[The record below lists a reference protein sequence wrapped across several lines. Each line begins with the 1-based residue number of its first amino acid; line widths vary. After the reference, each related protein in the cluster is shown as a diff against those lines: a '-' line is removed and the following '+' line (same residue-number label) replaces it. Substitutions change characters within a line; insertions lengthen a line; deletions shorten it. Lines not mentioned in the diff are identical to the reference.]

1 MAAASRDIDIR
12 IFRSDQPDG
21 ACRVSISG
29 ADDRRAD
36 GVFRS
41 PFLKAEVERALSWMD
56 LATPWASAAAAEVRD
71 FGRRLSEALFQ
82 GAVAGVYVASQDA
95 NTPPRVRLTVDDPV
109 AARIPWEL
117 LVDSATGEAL
127 ALRGRFV
134 RGIATEGGARRLVVD
149 PPLRVLVVD
158 SAPRGLPRLDGQ
170 LEASDISRALAG
182 VVAQGR
188 VEVETLEHATLS
200 GTLNAL
206 REAAAAN
213 PPRSFHVLHWIGHG
227 YVDPV
232 TGANQLL
239 FEDDEGG
246 VDRVDGA
253 RLASVLVGSEI
264 RLVLLNACHSAAP
277 ATEGLVATP
286 AAETTRGIAEVLLT
300 MGIPAVVGMRVAVLD
315 DTARRFAREFYAAL
329 ADGRGVDEAVLD
341 ARILVTGRAS
351 GVSAEVGVPVAYLR
365 SGSGQ
370 LLSGVVPLAWWQA
383 PLVRFRR
390 LTPLARVAVF
400 VALVVATLAVERSVD
415 AVLGFFERPAQMTA
429 DLNVVVTEFDG
440 LDASGRPVA
449 SEAARGLAEDLAR
462 VLDVD
467 LRNELERQ
475 QQRRRTV
482 AVRPPADAGRLS
494 GTTPAERAAAAATL
508 AGEVGA
514 HVVVYGSLDAT
525 RTELQPEIYVS
536 EGLLA
541 DAEELLG
548 SMRLGPPIRATAAI
562 DEEIGEQAEMREQLV
577 TRARALAAL
586 VLGMSELRGAR
597 YDAADEYLETA
608 ATRWGDAPGKEVVYL
623 FRGGAA
629 AVSHRLDDAERW
641 FNEALAL
648 NPSYG
653 RARMGLAEVAF
664 QRAKGSCEWEDPSVD
679 AEGLMHALDEYRAAG
694 TATDDGGAV
703 SAVARAR
710 LGMARI
716 YACMGQAG
724 IGGDSWAAAEREAT
738 AVISAYEAGDELLR
752 ELAAEAHAVRAI
764 TRLPFEGDPE
774 REAALQRAEQDLRA
788 AIDLARYVGRRA
800 AYRAELAR
808 VLALQGRNED
818 ARNEYDN
825 AINEEPDADD
835 RDRYR
840 QLRDALPAEGTG
852 HRRLA
857 IRSASTLSSP
867 QSPAVGGLV

>member
-12 IFRSDQPDG
+12 ISRSDQPDG

-29 ADDRRAD
+29 ADDRRAE

-41 PFLKAEVERALSWMD
+41 PFSKAEVEWALSRMD
-56 LATPWASAAAAEVRD
+56 LSTPWASTAAAEVRD
-71 FGRRLSEALFQ
+71 FGSRLFSALFQ
-82 GAVAGVYVASQDA
+82 GGVAGVYVASQDA
-95 NTPPRVRLTVDDPV
+95 NSPPRVRLTVDDPV

-117 LVDSATGEAL
+117 LVDTATGEAL
-127 ALRGRFV
+127 ALRGPFV
-134 RGIATEGGARRLVVD
+134 RGIATEGGARRLVAD
-149 PPLRVLVVD
+149 PPLRVLVVS
-158 SAPRGLPRLDGQ
+158 SAPRELPQLDGQ

-182 VVAQGR
+182 VVAHGR
-188 VEVETLEHATLS
+188 VEVQTLEHATLS

-213 PPRSFHVLHWIGHG
+213 PPRPVHVLHWIGHG
-227 YVDPV
+227 DVDAV
-232 TGANQLL
+232 TEANQLL
-239 FEDDEGG
+239 FEDDGGG
-246 VDRVDGA
+246 VDRVDGG

-300 MGIPAVVGMRVAVLD
+300 TGIPAVVGMRVAVLD
-315 DTARRFAREFYAAL
+315 DTARRFASEFYAAL

-390 LTPLARVAVF
+390 LTPLARVALF
-400 VALVVATLAVERSVD
+400 VVLVIAALAIERSVD
-415 AVLGFFERPAQMTA
+415 AVLGYFEAPAQMTA

-440 LDASGRPVA
+440 LDASGRPVVSA
-449 SEAARGLAEDLAR
+449 AARGLAEDLAR
-462 VLDVD
+462 VLDAD
-467 LRNELERQ
+467 LRNELEQ
-475 QQRRRTV
+475 EQRRRTV

-494 GTTPAERAAAAATL
+494 GTTPAERAAAAAKL
-508 AGEVGA
+508 AADVGA
-514 HVVVYGSLDAT
+514 DVVVYGSLDAT

-536 EGLLA
+536 EGKLA

-548 SMRLGPPIRATAAI
+548 SLRLGPPIRATAAI
-562 DEEIGEQAEMREQLV
+562 DEESGEQAEMREQLV
-577 TRARALAAL
+577 TRARALAGL

-597 YDAADEYLETA
+597 YDAADDYLETA
-608 ATRWGDAPGKEVVYL
+608 ATRWGDAPGKEVIYL

-679 AEGLMHALDEYRAAG
+679 GEGLMHALDEYRAAVA
-694 TATDDGGAV
+694 ATDDDGAV

-724 IGGDSWAAAEREAT
+724 IGGDSWAAAETEAT
-738 AVISAYEAGDELLR
+738 AVISAHEAGDELLR

-764 TRLPFEGDPE
+764 TRLPFEGDPD
-774 REAALQRAEQDLRA
+774 REIALQRAEQDLRA

-800 AYRAELAR
+800 AYRAELGR
-808 VLALQGRNED
+808 VLALQGRHED
-818 ARNEYDN
+818 ARNEYNN

-835 RDRYR
+835 RDRYE
-840 QLRDALPAEGTG
+840 QLRDALPAEGSG
-852 HRRLA
+852 HRRFA
-857 IRSASTLSSP
+857 IRSASALASP
-867 QSPAVGGLV
+867 HSLAVGGLV

>member
-1 MAAASRDIDIR
+1 MAAASPDLDIR
-12 IFRSDQPDG
+12 IFRGDQPDG

-41 PFLKAEVERALSWMD
+41 PFSKAEVDRALSWMD

-71 FGRRLSEALFQ
+71 FGRRLFEALFQ

-95 NTPPRVRLTVDDPV
+95 NAPPRVRLTVDDPV

-117 LVDSATGEAL
+117 LVDPATGEAL

-134 RGIATEGGARRLVVD
+134 RGLATEGGARRLVVD

-213 PPRSFHVLHWIGHG
+213 PPRPFHVLHWIGHG
-227 YVDPV
+227 YVDAV

-300 MGIPAVVGMRVAVLD
+300 TGIPAVVGMRVAVMD

-341 ARILVTGRAS
+341 ARILVMGRAS

-400 VALVVATLAVERSVD
+400 VTLVVATLAVERSVD

-440 LDASGRPVA
+440 RDASGRPVA
-449 SEAARGLAEDLAR
+449 SAPARALAEDLAE
-462 VLDVD
+462 VLEVD
-467 LRNELERQ
+467 LRNELAQSRT
-475 QQRRRTV
+475 TV
-482 AVRPPADAGRLS
+482 AVRLPADAGRLS
-494 GTTPAERAAAAATL
+494 GDTSAGRAAAAATL
-508 AGEVGA
+508 AADVGA
-514 HVVVYGSLDAT
+514 DVVVYGSLDAT
-525 RTELQPEIYVS
+525 RTELQPEMYVS

-562 DEEIGEQAEMREQLV
+562 DEEPAERAEMRAQVV
-577 TRARALAAL
+577 TRAGALASL
-586 VLGMSELRGAR
+586 IVGLSELRSADYGP
-597 YDAADEYLETA
+597 ADEYLEA
-608 ATRWGDAPGKEVVYL
+608 AASRWGDAPGKEVVYL

-629 AVSHRLDDAERW
+629 AVDHRLDDAERW

-664 QRAKGSCEWEDPSVD
+664 QRAKGSCEWNDPSVD
-679 AEGLMHALDEYRAAG
+679 AEGLTRALDEYRAAG
-694 TATDDGGAV
+694 TATDDGEAV
-703 SAVARAR
+703 SAVARAQ

-738 AVISAYEAGDELLR
+738 AVISAYEADDKLLR

-764 TRLPFEGDPE
+764 TRLPFEGAPE
-774 REAALQRAEQDLRA
+774 RETALQRAEQDLREA
-788 AIDLARYVGRRA
+788 VRLAEYVGRRA
-800 AYRAELAR
+800 AYLAELAR
-808 VLALQGRNED
+808 VLGLQGRNEE
-818 ARNEYDN
+818 ARNEYDR
-825 AINEEPDADD
+825 AIKEEPDGDD
-835 RDRYR
+835 KERYQ
-840 QLRDALPAEGTG
+840 QLRDALPTEGTG

-867 QSPAVGGLV
+867 HSPAVGGLV

>member
-71 FGRRLSEALFQ
+71 FGRRLSEALLQ

-170 LEASDISRALAG
+170 LEASDIARALAG

-213 PPRSFHVLHWIGHG
+213 PPRPFHVLHWIGHG
-227 YVDPV
+227 YVDAV

-300 MGIPAVVGMRVAVLD
+300 AGIPAVVGMRVAVLD

-415 AVLGFFERPAQMTA
+415 AVLRMIEPPPPPAPMTA
-429 DLNVVVTEFDG
+429 DLNVIVTEFDG

-449 SEAARGLAEDLAR
+449 SAVARGLAEDLAR
-462 VLDVD
+462 VLERDLGNDVEQ
-467 LRNELERQ
+467 RGGTVEVRQ
-475 QQRRRTV
+475 P
-482 AVRPPADAGRLS
+482 AVAGRLS
-494 GTTPAERAAAAATL
+494 GTTQAEQAAAATKL
-508 AGEVGA
+508 AAEVGA
-514 HVVVYGSLDAT
+514 QVVVFGWLDAT
-525 RTELQPEIYVS
+525 RTELQPQIYVS

-541 DAEELLG
+541 DVEELLG
-548 SMRLGPPIRATAAI
+548 SMRLGPPIRTTAAI
-562 DEEIGEQAEMREQLV
+562 DMEAGERGEMRRQLV
-577 TRARALAAL
+577 SRASALAAL
-586 VLGMSELRGAR
+586 VLGMSELRGKR
-597 YDAADEYLETA
+597 YDAADEYLDTA
-608 ATRWGDAPGKEVVYL
+608 ATWWGDAPGKEVIYL
-623 FRGGAA
+623 FRGSVA
-629 AVSHRLDDAERW
+629 AVSDRLDDAETW

-648 NPSYG
+648 NKSYS

-664 QRAKGSCEWEDPSVD
+664 QRSKGTCERDGSVD
-679 AEGLMHALDEYRAAG
+679 AAGLMHALDEYEAAG
-694 TATDDGGAV
+694 TANDQGDAV
-703 SAVARAR
+703 SVAARAS

-716 YACMGQAG
+716 YTCMGQAG
-724 IGGDSWAAAEREAT
+724 IGEGSWAAAESEAT
-738 AVISAYEAGDELLR
+738 AVISAFDAGDALLR
-752 ELAAEAHAVRAI
+752 ELAAEAYAVRAI
-764 TRLPFEGDPE
+764 TRLPFVGDPD
-774 REAALQRAEQDLRA
+774 REAAFQRTEQDLRKA
-788 AIDLARYVGRRA
+788 VALARYVGRRA
-800 AYRAELAR
+800 AYRAQLAW
-808 VLALQGRNED
+808 VLGEQGRIED
-818 ARNEYDN
+818 ARNEYN
-825 AINEEPDADD
+825 EAIREEPDADD
-835 RDRYR
+835 RIRYE
-840 QLRDALPAEGTG
+840 QERDKLSSDDTSY
-852 HRRLA
+852 RRLA
-857 IRSASTLSSP
+857 IASASALSSP
-867 QSPAVGGLV
+867 HSPAVGDLV

>member
-1 MAAASRDIDIR
+1 MPAASRDIEIR
-12 IFRSDQPDG
+12 IFRGDQPDG

-41 PFLKAEVERALSWMD
+41 PFLKAEVDRALSWMD

-71 FGRRLSEALFQ
+71 FGRRLFEALFQ

-95 NTPPRVRLTVDDPV
+95 NTPPRVRLTVDDPF

-134 RGIATEGGARRLVVD
+134 RGIATEGGARRLVVA

-158 SAPRGLPRLDGQ
+158 SAPRGLPRLDAQ

-182 VVAQGR
+182 VAAQGR

-227 YVDPV
+227 YVDAV

-300 MGIPAVVGMRVAVLD
+300 AGIPAVVGMRVAVLD
-315 DTARRFAREFYAAL
+315 DTARRFAREFYAAR

-390 LTPLARVAVF
+390 LTPLARVALF

-429 DLNVVVTEFDG
+429 NLNVVVTEFDG
-440 LDASGRPVA
+440 RDASGRPVVSA
-449 SEAARGLAEDLAR
+449 PARGLAEDLAR

-467 LRNELERQ
+467 LRNELE

-494 GTTPAERAAAAATL
+494 GATSAERAAAAATL
-508 AGEVGA
+508 AADVGA
-514 HVVVYGSLDAT
+514 HVVVYGSLDVT
-525 RTELQPEIYVS
+525 RTELQPEMYVS

-548 SMRLGPPIRATAAI
+548 SMRIGPPIRATAAI
-562 DEEIGEQAEMREQLV
+562 DEELGEQAEMRDQLV

-586 VLGMSELRGAR
+586 IVGLSELRSAR
-597 YDAADEYLETA
+597 YDPADEYLETA
-608 ATRWGDAPGKEVVYL
+608 ASRWGDAPGKEVVYL

-664 QRAKGSCEWEDPSVD
+664 QRAKGSCEWKDPSVD

-694 TATDDGGAV
+694 TATDDGEAV

-716 YACMGQAG
+716 YTCMGQAG

-774 REAALQRAEQDLRA
+774 REAALQRAEQDLRDA
-788 AIDLARYVGRRA
+788 VRLAKYVGRRA

-808 VLALQGRNED
+808 VLGLQGRNEE
-818 ARNEYDN
+818 ARNEYDR
-825 AINEEPDADD
+825 AINEEPDGDD
-835 RDRYR
+835 RDRYE
-840 QLRDALPAEGTG
+840 QLRDTLPAEGTG

-867 QSPAVGGLV
+867 HSPAVGGLV